1 MPVRRRVVAALVAAV
16 SLCAALTACRSTD
29 SAAGPAIEGCAK
41 TTNIQIA
48 TTPYQDSLV
57 MSLGDALGWYKKECL
72 NVTFQNVA
80 FTNIA
85 KIVASGKGAPVGWR
99 TASEINQG
107 YHLDN
112 DLAYLYPWDIFSNGF
127 ALMGRP
133 DSNLKTYDD
142 FVKAGK
148 SSQDAISA
156 VIDEIHGKNVITTL
170 NNSRAEVI
178 QTAIQAQGKSLDW
191 VKYTDLDP
199 ASGLTAYLRGDGDT
213 YIAGIPQRQTLSDR
227 GYKVL
232 LAGTNLSP
240 PPINGYITTK
250 SYWNANQD
258 ALLKLIHVTY
268 EAIRYTNANLDQVA
282 AYISK
287 EYNKQTGS
295 TLTVDNFKAYWQ
307 KLETYPANAGETR
320 AQIFTPGAVAY
331 WKTTWDQ
338 DNQYFFNDIHS
349 IPGPAPTD
357 GYLGETVLKAYIAK
371 YGTDEKGWDKPSGS
385 LS

>member
-1 MPVRRRVVAALVAAV
+1 MSPRRRITAVLLAAAALGAT
-16 SLCAALTACRSTD
+16 LTGCRSAD

-41 TTNIQIA
+41 TTSIQIA

-72 NVTFQNVA
+72 TVTFQNVA

-127 ALMGRP
+127 ALMGRG
-133 DSNLKTYDD
+133 DSGLKTFDD
-142 FVKAGK
+142 FVKEGK
-148 SSQDAISA
+148 SPQDATAA
-156 VIDEIHGKNVITTL
+156 VIEEIHGKSVITTL
-170 NNSRAEVI
+170 NNSRAQVI
-178 QTAIQAQGKSLDW
+178 QTAIQRVGKPLDW
-191 VKYTDLDP
+191 AKYIDLDP

-250 SYWNANQD
+250 TFWNNNQD

-268 EAIRYTNANLDQVA
+268 EAIRYTNENLDQVA

-287 EYNKQTGS
+287 TYNKQTGS

-307 KLETYPANAGETR
+307 KLETYPVNAGETK

-331 WKTTWDQ
+331 WKTTWDE
-338 DNQYFFNDIHS
+338 DNKYFHDDIHS
-349 IPGPAPTD
+349 IPEPAPYT
-357 GYLGETVLKAYIAK
+357 GYLGETVLNAYIAK
-371 YGTDEKGWDKPSGS
+371 YGTTETGWDKPTGS